1 MQISATVSKILT
13 YYLIQSYLLK
23 KINLLH
29 LRHLCFPGKF
39 MNFLE
44 AASGGVLRKNLLKV
58 SQESCRSATLSKR
71 GSNTGVFL
79 SEHCEIFKNTYFEK
93 HLLTAACDFLKQLY
107 RRPVSSCLC
116 IVQIIY

>member
-1 MQISATVSKILT
+1 MQISTTVSQMLT

-44 AASGGVLRKNLLKV
+44 AASGGVLRKKPV
-58 SQESCRSATLSKR
+58 KSF
-71 GSNTGVFL
+71 TGKL
-79 SEHCEIFKNTYFEK
+79 
-93 HLLTAACDFLKQLY
+93 
-107 RRPVSSCLC
+107 
-116 IVQIIY
+116 QICNFIKTGLQHWCFSL

>member
-1 MQISATVSKILT
+1 MSTTASKILT
-13 YYLIQSYLLK
+13 HYLVQQYLLK

-44 AASGGVLRKNLLKV
+44 AARGSVLLKNLFLKV
-58 SQESCRSATLSKR
+58 SQGSCRAATLSKR

-79 SEHCEIFKNTYFEK
+79 SEYCKFLRTPILKNI
-93 HLLTAACDFLKQLY
+93 C
-107 RRPVSSCLC
+107 
-116 IVQIIY
+116 

>member
-1 MQISATVSKILT
+1 MSTTASKILT
-13 YYLIQSYLLK
+13 HYLAQQYLLK

-44 AASGGVLRKNLLKV
+44 AARGSALLKNLFLKV
-58 SQESCRSATLSKR
+58 SQGSCRPATLSKR

-79 SEHCEIFKNTYFEK
+79 SEYCKIFKNYFEK
-93 HLLTAACDFLKQLY
+93 HLLTAASDFLKQLY
-107 RRPVSSCLC
+107 RSPVSSCFC

>member
-1 MQISATVSKILT
+1 MSTTASKILT
-13 YYLIQSYLLK
+13 HYLVQQYLLK

-79 SEHCEIFKNTYFEK
+79 SEYCKIFKNYFEK
-93 HLLTAACDFLKQLY
+93 HLLTAASDFLKQLY
-107 RRPVSSCLC
+107 RSPVSSCFC